1 MGLAARDSE
10 LQMFGIRYIYS
21 FLSKQICGSQEIP
34 TFRDFKIQDTYFFFK
49 HYNFM
54 NFTPKL
60 DDENSRGTFSCSIQA
75 VIRKIFFESKMA
87 IRGDLAIVYRLCA
100 TVHIY

>member
-1 MGLAARDSE
+1 
-10 LQMFGIRYIYS
+10 
-21 FLSKQICGSQEIP
+21 
-34 TFRDFKIQDTYFFFK
+34 
-49 HYNFM
+49 M

-60 DDENSRGTFSCSIQA
+60 DDENSLSRGTFSCSIQA

>member
-1 MGLAARDSE
+1 
-10 LQMFGIRYIYS
+10 
-21 FLSKQICGSQEIP
+21 
-34 TFRDFKIQDTYFFFK
+34 
-49 HYNFM
+49 M

-60 DDENSRGTFSCSIQA
+60 DDEDSLSRGTFSCSIQA
-75 VIRKIFFESKMA
+75 VIRKMA